1 MQMRS
6 AHLLWSVLL
15 VLLSAAGVAR
25 FGIADSRADTP
36 APIAIELLL
45 DRPIDAA
52 VAPVVL
58 GSTRG
63 LFRAEGLK
71 VATAV
76 AAGSPDTIARVAAGK
91 ADLALADIN
100 ALIRFR
106 DKAGAPPVK
115 AVFVLFDKAAYAFI
129 ARKSRG
135 INALSDIE
143 GKTVGVADDDL
154 SIRLW
159 PALARRNGLKLKTVK
174 EERISPAV
182 REPMLSAG
190 QLDAISGLSYLSA
203 IDLRNRG
210 IPADDIAVLR
220 FADYGCAAY
229 GKVLIV
235 NPKFA
240 ADKPDAVKAFVR
252 AVIAGLR
259 LTVKAPT
266 QAVDDVLTRMDGGGT
281 RAIEL
286 ERLHAVLSD
295 NILTGEVKHN
305 GIGSIDPVRFET
317 SLDQIAEDYKFRSR
331 PGVTDIFDDSFLPP
345 AADRKVTQAE

>member
-1 MQMRS
+1 MQARS
-6 AHLLWSVLL
+6 VRRLWCVLL
-15 VLLSAAGVAR
+15 VLVSAVGVAYLGVAGGR
-25 FGIADSRADTP
+25 VDAG
-36 APIAIELLL
+36 APTQIKFSL

-58 GSTRG
+58 ASTRG
-63 LFRAEGLK
+63 LFRAEGLS
-71 VATAV
+71 VTTMAAT
-76 AAGSPDTIARVAAGK
+76 DTADAIARVAVGTSE
-91 ADLALADIN
+91 LALADTN

-106 DKAGAPPVK
+106 DQPGAPPVK

-135 INALSDIE
+135 INTLADIE
-143 GKTVGVADDDL
+143 GKTVGFTDGDL

-159 PALARRNGLKLKTVK
+159 PALARRNGLQLKTVK
-174 EERISPAV
+174 LKQIGPAV

-235 NPKFA
+235 NPEFA
-240 ADKPDAVKAFVR
+240 VDKPEAVKAFVR

-259 LTVKAPT
+259 LTIREPA
-266 QAVDDVLTRMDGGGT
+266 QAVDDVLAQMASGS
-281 RAIEL
+281 RAVEL

-295 NILTGEVKHN
+295 NILTSEVRHR
-305 GIGSIDPVRFET
+305 GIGGIDPIRFET
-317 SLDQIAEDYKFRSR
+317 LLDQIAEGFKFRNR
-331 PGVTDIFDDSFLPP
+331 PAATDIFDNSFLPP
-345 AADRKVTQAE
+345 ASDRKITQAE